1 MRIIKRMLLLFGI
14 LMLGVGT
21 IPSQAVEIGST
32 MVYLPGVFYSYDAGF
47 TNPGFEAG
55 TAGWFIQ
62 SNQGDNILTTAAA
75 HSGVR
80 SAALGNGNNNRLVSI
95 AQQVV
100 VPQQAYVASYFQM
113 IESLEVCPSNN
124 LVTVYVN
131 GHPYQHYSF
140 CQDSNNSKW
149 VERKIYLAPYK
160 GQTVFFKLE
169 FQSSSI
175 LNNYLYMDDFSFQ
188 LP

>member
-32 MVYLPGVFYSYDAGF
+32 MVYLPGVFYSYDTGF
-47 TNPGFEAG
+47 TNPGFETG
-55 TAGWFIQ
+55 TAGWVVL
-62 SNQGDNILTTAAA
+62 SNQGDNIVTTAAA

-80 SAALGNGNNNRLVSI
+80 SAALGNGNNNRLASI
-95 AQQVV
+95 AQQVA

-113 IESLEVCPSNN
+113 IESLEVCPSND
-124 LVTVYVN
+124 LVVVYVN
-131 GHPYQHYSF
+131 DHPYQHYSI

-149 VERKIYLAPYK
+149 VEIKIYLAPYK
-160 GQTVFFKLE
+160 GQTVVFKL
-169 FQSSSI
+169 
-175 LNNYLYMDDFSFQ
+175 
-188 LP
+188 